1 MTSEFKVAI
10 ITYSLYGHTAKLAQ
24 HIKKGLDKISGCKST
39 IFQVPE
45 TLSQEVLLKV
55 KAPPKQD
62 FPIVKLEHLSEY
74 DAFFFGIPTRYG
86 MAPSQLKAFWDSTG
100 ALWVS

>member
-1 MTSEFKVAI
+1 MTNEFKVAI

-24 HIKKGLDKISGCKST
+24 HIKIGLDKIPGCKST

-45 TLSQEVLLKV
+45 TLPQEILLKV

-62 FPIVKLEHLSEY
+62 FPVIKLEDLPGF

-100 ALWVS
+100 GLWVS